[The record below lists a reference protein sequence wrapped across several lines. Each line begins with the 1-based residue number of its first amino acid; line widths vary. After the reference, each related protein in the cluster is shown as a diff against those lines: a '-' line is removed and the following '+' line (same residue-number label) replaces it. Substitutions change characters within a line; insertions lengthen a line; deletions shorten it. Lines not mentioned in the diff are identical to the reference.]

1 LTAPGSGALIIR
13 VTRRALPALAAVAS
27 LALLSA
33 TAVASS
39 TVKVKSGTYKGTLT
53 APRTLYKVTLT
64 VAHAKLEKATLSNI
78 PFYCS
83 SGGPATP
90 VKFAAAKIS
99 HSGQFS
105 TQGNYLIKLG
115 PLKGK
120 VGEKMQMSGRFK
132 SNGTVAGTLRTA
144 FVLNDPHCTG
154 KTTFSASR

>member
-1 LTAPGSGALIIR
+1 MTR
-13 VTRRALPALAAVAS
+13 VTRRLAPFAVAGAFALLAA
-27 LALLSA
+27 
-33 TAVASS
+33 TAIAGS
-39 TVKVKSGTYKGTLT
+39 TVKVKSGTYKGALA
-53 APRTLYKVTLT
+53 APRSLYKVTLT

-78 PFYCS
+78 PAYCS
-83 SGGPATP
+83 SGGPPTP

-105 TQGNYLIKLG
+105 THGNYVIKIG

-132 SNGTVAGTLRTA
+132 SNGTVAGTMTTA
-144 FVLNDPHCTG
+144 FVLNGPHCTG